1 MMNNEASETEKQL
14 LTENK
19 KLSRELKRLRKDN
32 ELLRIANEQATYTQA
47 YIQKDS
53 IRQAFYNEQL
63 LRSAANLLILT
74 DDRMQ
79 TIVTSDVFFEY
90 NNRYDKLRVKQGI
103 PLAEALSGVL
113 EEKDLRELIEKC
125 TLALE
130 GESIDTYLVR
140 SIVLGKQMDWQIHI
154 RRMQQGEQIV
164 GLNILFADS
173 TKLVNALE
181 QAEAADRAKSNFLAN
196 MSHEIRTPMN
206 AIGGMAEFILRD
218 TKEENTRRYA
228 ASIRSASRTL
238 LSIINDILDI
248 SKIESGNFELIEEDF
263 QTASLIHD
271 VVTIIE
277 IRLQDKP
284 VRLETVIDPALPER
298 LYGDE
303 VRLKQVLINLLGNA
317 VKFTEEG
324 SITLEIKGER
334 EDETHCRL
342 KMKVK
347 DTGIGIQSADLETI
361 FSSFTQVDTKR
372 NRAVEGTGL
381 GLAISRKM
389 IEMMGGTISVKSV
402 YGQGTEFIFDVL
414 TKVKSW
420 KAIGDFKEMKGPVV
434 NPYQITFKAEQAS
447 ALVVDDNQMNLD
459 VAEGLLLPYGIQV
472 TCVESGEEALKALK
486 ETGYDIVFMD
496 HMMPVMDGV
505 ETLRKLREMP
515 GGEGLCVIALTANA
529 LSGAAAEYS
538 ALGFQGFLAK
548 PIEPQDMEQILK
560 RHLPKEKLH
569 PLSGSSEILSE
580 NPEKNSL
587 AEDSPAPVSETD
599 GVIDLEI
606 GLKYCM
612 GNQAFY
618 QKMLKTFAEGEK
630 REELSKLLKEEAI
643 EDYRIAVHTVK
654 STARTIGAIRLSDTA
669 KELEDM
675 ARKKDIAGMPERH
688 AALLEEYDR
697 VLNQINQG

>member
-14 LTENK
+14 ITENK

-113 EEKDLRELIEKC
+113 DEKDLRELIEKC

-284 VRLETVIDPALPER
+284 VRLETVIDPALPGR

-317 VKFTEEG
+317 VKFTGEG
-324 SITLEIKGER
+324 SITLEIKVER
-334 EDETHCRL
+334 EDDTHCRL

-347 DTGIGIQSADLETI
+347 DTGIGIQAADLDTI

-402 YGQGTEFIFDVL
+402 YGQGTEFIFYVL

-420 KAIGDFKEMKGPVV
+420 EAIGDFKEMKGPVV

-599 GVIDLEI
+599 GVIDPEI

-675 ARKKDIAGMPERH
+675 ARRNDIAGMPERH